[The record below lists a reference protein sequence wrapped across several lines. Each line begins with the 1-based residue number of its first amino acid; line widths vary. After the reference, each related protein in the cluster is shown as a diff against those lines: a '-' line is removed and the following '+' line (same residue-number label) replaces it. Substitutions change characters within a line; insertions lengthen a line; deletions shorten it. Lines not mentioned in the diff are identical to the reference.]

1 VRTILKKKKFLH
13 NSFSL
18 MPMSISGQKR
28 LKSRFRHKFFTSS
41 EVLFATFSSVDK
53 PKGQGPPEVSGYE
66 RTQL

>member
-1 VRTILKKKKFLH
+1 
-13 NSFSL
+13 